1 MKQDSD
7 NTQTA
12 TQDIESCVLP
22 TSPVCHEKLELSR
35 EDSDTLKDL
44 LQGTENVVYESRDD
58 TTGISFVRNGI
69 REWVPIVVDNLSGG
83 EMNAAEMD
91 RCKRIVYF
99 EKEESPYFSIRQGK
113 FNYPT
118 PIAKQTHSQLSSSRQ
133 LL

>member
-12 TQDIESCVLP
+12 TQDIESCALP
-22 TSPVCHEKLELSR
+22 TSPGCHEKLELSR
-35 EDSDTLKDL
+35 EDGDSLKDL
-44 LQGTENVVYESRDD
+44 LQGAVNVVYEARDD

-69 REWVPIVVDNLSGG
+69 REWVPIVVNKPSSG

-99 EKEESPYFSIRQGK
+99 EKEESPYFSIQQGK
-113 FNYPT
+113 
-118 PIAKQTHSQLSSSRQ
+118 
-133 LL
+133 